1 MAHESFEDPA
11 TAALMNELYINIK
24 VDREERPDIDQI
36 YMAALNA
43 TGEQGGWPLTMF
55 LTPDGRPFW
64 GGTYFPPKP
73 AHGRPSFQDILRA
86 VNKAWQEK
94 RPQIINS
101 ADTLTQHVSTRLA
114 PDATAASPSSLPLNE
129 LAAQLSKLIDA
140 DLGGLRG
147 APKFPNAPFMQ
158 ALWIAGLGS
167 NQPLYNDQVTHS
179 LAKMLHGGIYDHIG
193 GGLCRYST
201 DAQWLVPHF
210 EKMLYDNAQLVTL
223 ASLAHARTG
232 NPLFKQAIDGT
243 LAWIDRELSVP
254 SGGFASSLDADS
266 DGEEGLF
273 YTWTKDQI
281 VDALG
286 EASARVFFQHYQ
298 LAEPIGW
305 EGQPIIVRQNHSV
318 SESSPEIAD
327 LLARLLKEREHRI
340 RPARDGKVLTDWN
353 GLAIRAFAEAGRLF
367 ERADW
372 IKRAETAFHSITE
385 SESPDGRLP
394 HSTLGPNRLYPAL
407 SSDYASATNAA
418 VALFEATGD
427 SRYLQT
433 ARGYVEQLEKWHTD
447 GQGSYYLTASD
458 ASDVPMRIR
467 GDTDDPVPSAT
478 AQIID
483 ALTRLSTATSDT
495 AMYLQARQAA
505 EQGLGRALTQVHGQ
519 AGIYT
524 VAALVENPMKLV
536 IADAHTGLGATATS
550 NPDPRRVDIIATQPN
565 QLPEGFDFAAA
576 PAAWL
581 CTGAV
586 CLAPVHDAEALT
598 RLLRPT

>member
-1 MAHESFEDPA
+1 MNLLANETSPYLRQHANNPVHWRPWSAETLSVARQTDKPILLSIGYAACHWCHVMAHESFEDPA

-201 DAQWLVPHF
+201 DAQWLV
-210 EKMLYDNAQLVTL
+210 LR
-223 ASLAHARTG
+223 ASQ
-232 NPLFKQAIDGT
+232 N
-243 LAWIDRELSVP
+243 
-254 SGGFASSLDADS
+254 LD
-266 DGEEGLF
+266 
-273 YTWTKDQI
+273 
-281 VDALG
+281 
-286 EASARVFFQHYQ
+286 
-298 LAEPIGW
+298 
-305 EGQPIIVRQNHSV
+305 SV
-318 SESSPEIAD
+318 SVNRRTLISQKSGQIDEV
-327 LLARLLKEREHRI
+327 
-340 RPARDGKVLTDWN
+340 VL
-353 GLAIRAFAEAGRLF
+353 GSL
-367 ERADW
+367 
-372 IKRAETAFHSITE
+372 
-385 SESPDGRLP
+385 
-394 HSTLGPNRLYPAL
+394 
-407 SSDYASATNAA
+407 
-418 VALFEATGD
+418 VA
-427 SRYLQT
+427 
-433 ARGYVEQLEKWHTD
+433 
-447 GQGSYYLTASD
+447 
-458 ASDVPMRIR
+458 IR
-467 GDTDDPVPSAT
+467 GD
-478 AQIID
+478 
-483 ALTRLSTATSDT
+483 
-495 AMYLQARQAA
+495 
-505 EQGLGRALTQVHGQ
+505 
-519 AGIYT
+519 
-524 VAALVENPMKLV
+524 
-536 IADAHTGLGATATS
+536 
-550 NPDPRRVDIIATQPN
+550 
-565 QLPEGFDFAAA
+565 
-576 PAAWL
+576 
-581 CTGAV
+581 
-586 CLAPVHDAEALT
+586 
-598 RLLRPT
+598 